1 MIHGI
6 GTDIV
11 AIARM
16 EASLARFGDRFAQR
30 ILAKQEMQGFA
41 DSASPAGFLAKRFA
55 AKEAAVKAMGT
66 GFRDGISLSQI
77 VVSNNDHGK
86 PILSFSGRALEVC
99 DCLGVGEAHLSLSDE
114 KDYAIAFVT
123 LMRRPT

>member
-16 EASLARFGDRFAQR
+16 EANLVRFGDKFARR
-30 ILAKQEMQGFA
+30 ILAPQELQAFA
-41 DSASPAGFLAKRFA
+41 DSVSPANFLAKRFA

-66 GFRDGISLSQI
+66 GFRNGISLGQI
-77 VVSNNDHGK
+77 AISNDLHGK

-99 DCLGVGEAHLSLSDE
+99 NSLGVGEGHLSLSDE

-123 LMRRPT
+123 LMRRS

>member
-16 EASLARFGDRFAQR
+16 EASLARFGDKFAWR
-30 ILAKQEMQGFA
+30 ILASQELQAFA
-41 DSASPAGFLAKRFA
+41 DSASQASFLAKRFA

-66 GFRDGISLSQI
+66 GFRDGISLGQI
-77 VVSNNDHGK
+77 AVINDVHGK

-99 DCLGVGEAHLSLSDE
+99 DLLGIGERHLSLSDE

-123 LMRRPT
+123 LMRRL